1 MVQME
6 NQTNLECCSFFG
18 STQEHVANNNYK
30 KKYKF
35 IYVHSP
41 LAQKGVGGENI
52 CCEKVQ
58 PIRMN
63 SLTMGA

>member
-18 STQEHVANNNYK
+18 SAQEHVANNK
-30 KKYKF
+30 KKVFKKY
-35 IYVHSP
+35 IRAQSA
-41 LAQKGVGGENI
+41 AQKGGRGENI